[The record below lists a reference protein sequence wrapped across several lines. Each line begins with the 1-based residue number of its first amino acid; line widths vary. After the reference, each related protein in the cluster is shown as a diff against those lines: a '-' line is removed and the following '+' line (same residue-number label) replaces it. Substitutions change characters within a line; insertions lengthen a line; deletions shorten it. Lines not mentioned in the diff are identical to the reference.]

1 MKSIRLLLLLA
12 SGVTTGAFAQS
23 GGLTD
28 MSQSRFAKMANTEL
42 GAVHWTD
49 GFWGDRFNV
58 YSHTSLQNMW
68 DTWNNPDVSHGF
80 RNFEIAAGVCEGE
93 HWGPPFHDGDMYKW
107 MEGVAS
113 VYAVTKD
120 PELDKLMDHFIE
132 HVVKAQRA
140 DGYIH
145 TPVIIEEKNK
155 GIDTHSEKQQQTVI
169 GTKVGGEDE
178 KGAFANRLNFETY
191 NLGHLMMAGI
201 IHRRATGKTT
211 LFDAAVKATDFL
223 CHFYETASA
232 ELARNAICPSHYMGV
247 VEMYRATGN
256 PRYLELSKNL
266 IDIRGMVEMAPM
278 IIRTVFRSVSNTMR
292 WDMPCVPI
300 TCMPV

>member
-58 YSHTSLQNMW
+58 YSHTSLQSMW

-155 GIDTHSEKQQQTVI
+155 GIDTHSDKQQTFSNFLNTNQSCRKRKWEGRRRQKPFFI
-169 GTKVGGEDE
+169 ICPARGPKSICRR
-178 KGAFANRLNFETY
+178 RLSNC
-191 NLGHLMMAGI
+191 AP
-201 IHRRATGKTT
+201 HRRGQEARRQRRTPGRE
-211 LFDAAVKATDFL
+211 APRSGL
-223 CHFYETASA
+223 CS
-232 ELARNAICPSHYMGV
+232 
-247 VEMYRATGN
+247 
-256 PRYLELSKNL
+256 
-266 IDIRGMVEMAPM
+266 
-278 IIRTVFRSVSNTMR
+278 SVSPPR
-292 WDMPCVPI
+292 PSRP
-300 TCMPV
+300 